1 MTDPQDVDDPVFH
14 DPRPQV
20 MVHAEA
26 PSDDAV
32 RTFYEIPDELAN
44 IVRNGWPGRTFN
56 EALAL
61 KLGGQVPMV
70 DEPVPEH
77 EVDPRDIADTDHFD
91 A

>member
-44 IVRNGWPGRTFN
+44 IVRGGWPDKTFN

-61 KLGGQVPMV
+61 KLSGHRPPSDDSVSSSGT
-70 DEPVPEH
+70 DI
-77 EVDPRDIADTDHFD
+77 DIADTDHFD